1 MNTMEILTLL
11 LVIFTALTYLDNH
24 KKKYAS
30 HCPKVRCLSLL
41 DFSFSEGN
49 RISASGHL
57 LIRLYNGTLVSTRVL
72 FYIFPVAFSSYFL
85 YNRNNELNII

>member
-11 LVIFTALTYLDNH
+11 LVIFTALTYLNKH
-24 KKKYAS
+24 PTV
-30 HCPKVRCLSLL
+30 PKVRCLSLL

-85 YNRNNELNII
+85 